1 MYLTQWVAGGAAPGE
16 GAHLEIPGPS
26 KSLSHSL
33 ESAARLGR
41 HRTAGTRGTR
51 VGFAPR
57 CGRRWGEGQDALPVI
72 RRVRGGGTATRGE
85 HMHVQT
91 TRFGSVEVG
100 EDRLIDFP
108 TGLLGFSSF
117 TRFAL
122 LQPDEDGVFY
132 WLQSVDSP
140 DLAFVV
146 TDPSRWCDTYE
157 ASVRREHM
165 DLLDLEQVDDARVF
179 VIVNK
184 YDDTLTAN
192 LQGPLVVNLR
202 NRRGIQIVLSDQRW
216 TTRWEIARLQQPA
229 VPQRVS
235 A

>member
-1 MYLTQWVAGGAAPGE
+1 
-16 GAHLEIPGPS
+16 
-26 KSLSHSL
+26 
-33 ESAARLGR
+33 
-41 HRTAGTRGTR
+41 
-51 VGFAPR
+51 
-57 CGRRWGEGQDALPVI
+57 
-72 RRVRGGGTATRGE
+72 
-85 HMHVQT
+85 MHVQT
-91 TRFGSVEVG
+91 TRFGTVEVG
-100 EDRLIDFP
+100 DDRLIDFP

-122 LQPDEDGVFY
+122 LQPDDDGVFY

-146 TDPSRWCDTYE
+146 TDPSRWCEDYE

-165 DLLDLEQVDDARVF
+165 DLLDLEQVEDARVF

-184 YDDTLTAN
+184 YDDSLTAN

-229 VPQRVS
+229 SPQR
-235 A
+235 ATA